1 MDKTK
6 KIILAFFILISLII
20 GISAQDKALVN
31 TYNSQFAK
39 LWGIDM
45 GNVKWTNGFWKYW
58 FDICK
63 DTMIWHK
70 WKILSNPNIAHAFKN
85 FEIAAGLDTGNHAGP
100 PFHDGDFYK
109 WFEATASVYAITK
122 DKKLDILMDSI
133 IKVIEMAQ
141 RNDGY
146 IHTPVLIAQKNNK
159 TDNKEFG
166 NKLHFETYNFGHL
179 ITAACVHYR
188 ATGKKTF
195 LEIAEKA
202 AKFLKKY
209 AEDHGEELAQNT
221 ICPSHYMAIIELYR
235 TTGNKEYLDLANLL
249 LYIRNL
255 VKNGT
260 DDNQDRIPL
269 KQQRK
274 IIGHAVRANY
284 LYAGTADVYSET
296 GDDSLWLTLD
306 AVWNDLIKTKIY
318 VTGGCGALYNG
329 VSPDG
334 TTYDQSPIQQVH
346 QAYGRE
352 YQLPNITAHN
362 ETCAAIGN
370 VLWNW
375 RMFLIT
381 GEAKYIDYLELSL
394 YNSVLSGVS
403 LDGKKYFYTNP
414 LCVVH
419 NLPYKLR
426 WSKEREEYI
435 KICNCCPP
443 NTIRTIAETYNYAYA
458 MSKNGLYINIFGSNK
473 LTTKLTTGEKIV
485 IKQETEYPWDGKI
498 TLIIDT
504 APQRNFSIYIRIPE
518 WCRKAK
524 IRYNR
529 QLIKNIKNNFNGNY
543 VEINKNW
550 KNGDKIIIN
559 FEMRVEKIIAHPYVE
574 ESKNQIAIKRGPIV
588 YCLESPDIKDGTNI
602 TQYAIKT
609 TSRLKLYKM
618 KINNHEFIGL
628 KSNAIIKEQF
638 PYDKLYYCYTRKTK
652 KEEITLIPYYA
663 WQNRGKSEM
672 TVWLPIYK

>member
-1 MDKTK
+1 MK
-6 KIILAFFILISLII
+6 KILKIAFLITSLII
-20 GISAQDKALVN
+20 LKNTYSQEKSLVN
-31 TYNSQFAK
+31 TYNSHYAK
-39 LWGIDM
+39 LWSIDM
-45 GNVKWTNGFWKYW
+45 GDIKWTGGFWKYW

-63 DTMIWHK
+63 DTMIIHK
-70 WKILSNPNIAHAFKN
+70 WKILSDPTVAHAFKN

-109 WFEATASVYAITK
+109 WFEAVAAIYAITK
-122 DKKLDILMDSI
+122 DNALDKLMDS
-133 IKVIEMAQ
+133 VIRVIALAQ
-141 RNDGY
+141 RSDGY
-146 IHTPVLIAQKNNK
+146 IHTPVLIKQKNHK
-159 TDNKEFG
+159 FENKEFG

-179 ITAACVHYR
+179 ITAACIHYR
-188 ATGKKTF
+188 ATGKKSF

-202 AKFLKKY
+202 AKFLKNY
-209 AEDHGEELAQNT
+209 AKQHGEELAQST

-235 TTGNKEYLDLANLL
+235 TTKNKEYLDLANLL
-249 LYIRNL
+249 LNIRNL

-269 KQQRK
+269 KQHRK
-274 IIGHAVRANY
+274 IVGHAVRANY
-284 LYAGTADVYSET
+284 LYAGVADIYTEN
-296 GDDSLWLTLD
+296 GDDSLWSTLD

-318 VTGGCGALYNG
+318 ITGGCGALYNG

-334 TTYDQSPIQQVH
+334 TTYDQSVVQHVH

-370 VLWNW
+370 ILWNW

-403 LDGKKYFYTNP
+403 LDGIRYFYTNP
-414 LCVVH
+414 LCVVN

-443 NTIRTIAETYNYAYA
+443 NTIRTIAESYNYAYA
-458 MSKNGLYINIFGSNK
+458 LSNNGLWVNIYGTNK
-473 LTTKLTTGEKIV
+473 LSTNLGNGRKV
-485 IKQETEYPWDGKI
+485 ILRQETNYPWEGKI

-504 APQRNFSIYIRIPE
+504 IPSKNFSIHLRIPE
-518 WCRKAK
+518 WCSYAK
-524 IRYNR
+524 IKYNNR
-529 QLIKNIKNNFNGNY
+529 KYKTIKHNTKSTY
-543 VEINKNW
+543 VEINKEW
-550 KNGDKIIIN
+550 KSGDIITLILKIKVI
-559 FEMRVEKIIAHPYVE
+559 KLIAHPFVE
-574 ESKNQIAIKRGPIV
+574 ESKNQLAIKRGPII
-588 YCLESPDIKDGTNI
+588 YCLESPDIKSNTSI
-602 TQYAIKT
+602 LQYSIKSTTRFKAFKSKIEKHEYIALKGKAIV
-609 TSRLKLYKM
+609 
-618 KINNHEFIGL
+618 
-628 KSNAIIKEQF
+628 KENF
-638 PYDKLYYCYTRKTK
+638 PYDKLYSPISKIGRVEK
-652 KEEITLIPYYA
+652 ITLIPYYA

-672 TVWLPIYK
+672 TVWLPLYK